1 MNIKSLTVH
10 GFKSFPERTIFAF
23 PSGISAIVG
32 PNGCGKSNIVDAIRW
47 VIGEHNIRHLRG
59 KGLEDLIFNGSETRK
74 PMGMAEV
81 SIVLTNEDGRLP
93 ALYRNFSEIEVKRC
107 VYRSGE
113 SEFFINKVPARLK
126 DVVELFSD
134 TGIGRR
140 TYSIIEQGQVGWLV
154 TARPEERKA
163 MLEEAAGINRFKLK
177 KDQALR
183 RLQATMENLS
193 RLDDVTAEV
202 KRQLN
207 SLNRQAKKAE
217 RYRLLRAE
225 LKGLELGLSKRDYQA
240 LTLSIDGLAKTLK
253 DIAHRVASRRATL
266 SSREG
271 LVQTLQL
278 EHTKR
283 EASLSELRGR
293 LHETERA
300 IDRKERSIELARLR
314 IEELERAT
322 TRLDHEIE
330 GLSSR
335 RKGLREEIDGL
346 DKERSDQQGLLDGK
360 RVITDEIESC
370 LARLKEELGSQEARI
385 NRLIAEALRLS
396 TEVSEIK
403 HSIQNSIKEEDTIRL
418 KLAQLE
424 REREGLVR
432 TLEEKRPAFD
442 ALKER
447 LESIDTD
454 KGGLAE
460 RLKTLAER
468 LSTLKTLEAEKEER
482 FAALKEELS
491 SGRARLRTL
500 EEMEANTEEGIK
512 ALMEEKKGQGVYGTV
527 ADIIEV
533 SPGYERAVE
542 ASLGERLRYVIV
554 DSHREIIDGINYL
567 KSRSAGKTGF
577 IPVKELHSITTE
589 DMSAPEGTNPL
600 KEKIRV
606 SDRYRPIVERLFE
619 DVFIVDNLNRA
630 MDIWRSNGVARR
642 LVTPDGE
649 TIEPRGIV
657 TGGYSN
663 GEGVLL
669 RKREI
674 KELKLAI
681 STLTES
687 IKAVE
692 EELKRLEDETA
703 TTEASIEEL
712 KKTAHATE
720 VEKVNTEG
728 EFKRRREEIERL
740 TERLHGIE
748 EEIPAL
754 KSRLEEIGIKKEG
767 LLKEREELER
777 RVASIEEEKARHNKG
792 NEAIKEELAR
802 QNTLLTEAKV
812 EYSTI
817 RERYEN
823 LTLRIEEKE
832 GQLAETDR
840 LEACKKED
848 LEQTKEEIERKSHE
862 LSELTEELNSILKE
876 RDLLKERLKGAEEE
890 FEKAAEKIRLLEREL
905 KDMRKEVEGLEEERR
920 CRELE
925 LKELEMNASHMRET
939 LIERWGVD
947 INEYAPEEP
956 LTDERVEECRQRI
969 EEVRERLSRMG
980 EVGVGILEEYQELEK
995 RYNFLL
1001 TQREDI
1007 VNSVEKL
1014 RAAITRI
1021 NRVTRERLGKTFE
1034 EINKRFDVVFQRLFN
1049 GGRAELRLTGDDLLE
1064 SGIEIVASPPGKRL
1078 QNINLF
1084 SGGEKALTAIAL
1096 IFSIFLAKPS
1106 PFSVLDEVDAP
1117 LDDVNVE
1124 RFNMFLKELAQDNQ
1138 FIVITHNKRTMEM
1151 ADSLLGITMEEAGVS
1166 KLVTVEL

>member
-47 VIGEHNIRHLRG
+47 VIGEHNTRHLRG
-59 KGLEDLIFNGSETRK
+59 TGLEDLIFNGSETRK

-93 ALYRNFSEIEVKRC
+93 ALYRNFTEVEVKRC

-154 TARPEERKA
+154 TAKPEQRKA

-177 KDQALR
+177 KDQAIR

-193 RLDDVTAEV
+193 RLDDVMAEV

-207 SLNRQAKKAE
+207 SLNRQARKAE
-217 RYRLLRAE
+217 RYRLLRDE

-240 LTLSIDGLAKTLK
+240 LTLSMDGLAKTLE
-253 DIAHRVASRRATL
+253 DIAHKVASRRAAL
-266 SSREG
+266 SSREA
-271 LVQTLQL
+271 LVQDLQL
-278 EHTKR
+278 EHAKR

-293 LHETERA
+293 LHEAERS
-300 IDRKERSIELARLR
+300 IDRKERSMELAKLR
-314 IEELERAT
+314 MEELERAT
-322 TRLDHEIE
+322 MRLEQEIE
-330 GLSSR
+330 GLDAR
-335 RKGLREEIDGL
+335 RRGLSEEIDAIG
-346 DKERSDQQGLLDGK
+346 KERADQQTLIDEKKGLIDG
-360 RVITDEIESC
+360 IESR
-370 LARLKEELGSQEARI
+370 LAALKEGLGSQEARI

-424 REREGLVR
+424 REREELWR

-447 LESIDTD
+447 LKSIDTE

-468 LSTLKTLEAEKEER
+468 LSTLKALESEKEER

-491 SGRARLRTL
+491 SRRARLKTL
-500 EEMEANTEEGIK
+500 EEMEASTEEGVK

-554 DSHREIIDGINYL
+554 DSHREVIDGINYL

-577 IPVKELHSITTE
+577 IPVRELHSITTE
-589 DMSAPEGTNPL
+589 DPHTPEGTNPL
-600 KEKIRV
+600 KEKIGV
-606 SDRYRPIVERLFE
+606 SDRYRPIVERLFD

-674 KELKLAI
+674 KELRLAI

-687 IKAVE
+687 IKATE
-692 EELKRLEDETA
+692 GELKRLEDEITA
-703 TTEASIEEL
+703 TEASIEEI
-712 KKTAHATE
+712 KKTAYTTE
-720 VEKVNTEG
+720 LEKVNTEG
-728 EFKRRREEIERL
+728 EFKRGREEIERL
-740 TERLHGIE
+740 TERLRGIE

-754 KSRLEEIGIKKEG
+754 KSRLKEIGLKKEG
-767 LLKEREELER
+767 LLREREELER
-777 RVASIEEEKARHNKG
+777 RLTSIEEEKAQHSRG
-792 NEAIKEELAR
+792 NEAIKEELTR

-832 GQLAETDR
+832 AQLVEADR
-840 LEACKKED
+840 LEACKKE
-848 LEQTKEEIERKSHE
+848 EVERTKEEMAEKTRE
-862 LSELTEELNSILKE
+862 LSALTEELNGILEE
-876 RDLLKERLKGAEEE
+876 RDHLTEELKGAEEE

-905 KDMRKEVEGLEEERR
+905 KDIRKEVEGLEEERR

-947 INEYAPEEP
+947 ISEYTPEEP
-956 LTDERVEECRQRI
+956 LTDDRMEECRQRM
-969 EEVRERLSRMG
+969 EEIREKLSRMG
-980 EVGVGILEEYQELEK
+980 EVGVGILEEYQEIEK
-995 RYNFLL
+995 RYNFLMS
-1001 TQREDI
+1001 QREDI
-1007 VNSVEKL
+1007 VSSVDKL
-1014 RAAITRI
+1014 RSAITRI
-1021 NRVTRERLGKTFE
+1021 NRVTRERLGETFE
-1034 EINKRFDVVFQRLFN
+1034 EINKRFDLVFQRLFN

-1096 IFSIFLAKPS
+1096 IFSIFLIKPS